1 MPLVRRLALL
11 ASAGAFVVVPAC
23 TTPSGNFQQQTED
36 YLNES
41 QEVSDQFGGVDV
53 TDAACERP
61 DGTAIGT
68 NYVCTA
74 NVPGE
79 GTVSFRIQITAE
91 DQFSII
97 GFGS

>member
-1 MPLVRRLALL
+1 MRRLALL
-11 ASAGAFVVVPAC
+11 AAAGAVLALAGC

-36 YLNES
+36 YLNNDS
-41 QEVSDQFGGVDV
+41 AVSEQFGGVDV

-79 GTVSFRIQITAE
+79 GTVSFRVQITGE
-91 DQFSII
+91 NEFSII

>member
-1 MPLVRRLALL
+1 MRHVRGLALTI
-11 ASAGAFVVVPAC
+11 SVGALLGVTAC

-36 YLNES
+36 YLNEA

-91 DQFSII
+91 DEFSII